1 MRYGLLNRL
10 EALICT
16 GSPGL
21 YRVITFFAVQHIYSL
36 AELGHTASSMA
47 IAQMLGFFTAIGW
60 AALVLVRVPGAANG
74 QAAID
79 AFYPLVSM
87 AALTTIV
94 VTLGSI
100 ALAFTNFVSFDL
112 WAFVLLLW
120 GWTAYQVA
128 RHYFVAHKRY
138 RIAVIFDMGLLTGSG
153 LSLWLCERN
162 GLPSSCGLATALGV
176 TAAAMFVA
184 IGAPSHGVRL
194 TGFDVT
200 GLQFGLTNFLS
211 GGIAL
216 VFIPAATLMC
226 GASFSG
232 MLSLL
237 ASVTAVGLLLPRA
250 ISMAQLPELAKRKA
264 AKLPLDDMLHGM
276 RRSIRWSNGVV
287 LVINVLLVLG
297 LTNWQMREGTEQGAV
312 IVAGVLLAVQCAV
325 GVMGMVNSSVMMAF
339 EKGAMAARVNVATT
353 ATFAALFLFCAWYG
367 GQNGFLLVLAS
378 SIGVTV
384 LRNRLIRTCSI
395 GVCDAYA
402 SQSSSPRANE
412 IPIPSSAHGP
422 AR

>member
-1 MRYGLLNRL
+1 MRHHLIRRL
-10 EALICT
+10 EALLCT
-16 GSPGL
+16 GAPGL

-47 IAQMLGFFTAIGW
+47 IAQMAAFFTAIGW
-60 AALVLVRVPGAANG
+60 AALILVRVPGAANG
-74 QAAID
+74 QAAVD

-100 ALAFTNFVSFDL
+100 ALALTNLVSFDL

-138 RIAVIFDMGLLTGSG
+138 RIAVIFDLGLITGSG
-153 LSLWLCERN
+153 LSLWLCERS
-162 GLPSSCGLATALGV
+162 GLSSSCGLAIALGV
-176 TAAAMFVA
+176 TAGAMFVS
-184 IGAPSHGVRL
+184 IGTPSHGVRL
-194 TGFDVT
+194 TGFDVK

-250 ISMAQLPELAKRKA
+250 ISMAQLPELAKRKS
-264 AKLPLDDMLHGM
+264 AKLPLNDMLHAM
-276 RRSIRWSNGVV
+276 RRNIGWSNGVV
-287 LVINVLLVLG
+287 LAINVLLVVG
-297 LTNWQMREGTEQGAV
+297 LASWQMREGAERVTVIFAGA
-312 IVAGVLLAVQCAV
+312 LLAVQCAV

-339 EKGAMAARVNVATT
+339 EKGAQAARVNVVTT
-353 ATFAALFLFCAWYG
+353 AAFAALFAFCAWYG

-378 SIGVTV
+378 SIGVTI
-384 LRNRLIRTCSI
+384 LRNRLIRTCAI

-402 SQSSSPRANE
+402 SQSTGPNSDEMPISP
-412 IPIPSSAHGP
+412 SAHGP